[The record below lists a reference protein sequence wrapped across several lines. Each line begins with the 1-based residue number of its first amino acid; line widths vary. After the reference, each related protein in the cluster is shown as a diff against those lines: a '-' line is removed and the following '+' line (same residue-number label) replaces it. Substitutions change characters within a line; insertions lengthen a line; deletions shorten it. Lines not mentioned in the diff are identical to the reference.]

1 MPVAPEEK
9 HIVAKMEEDIEMVKT
24 RRITFREVPSLEDR
38 KDNMVSETEVI
49 TRELTTQRTI
59 IRRVIKYC
67 KI

>member
-1 MPVAPEEK
+1 
-9 HIVAKMEEDIEMVKT
+9 MEEDIEMVKT

-59 IRRVIKYC
+59 IREVVKYG